1 MSKFHWALAVVGGAL
16 ASLVLAANVRV
27 PYDKIQVQVRVH
39 GHRFA
44 EPVWVT
50 VTHKATRCIWPLSCR
65 FSLLG
70 QTDDMFR
77 HVDAR
82 RVLPAGDRL
91 TVDAVPLHVASVGAD
106 RLEGLTIQPGVQPLH
121 FAGVEELPTAPTDD
135 EDDPYRGVLN
145 AAPREGD
152 AAVLRT
158 HVYFLPST
166 IYFYTRGLRSVRLE
180 LDVGPLPVS
189 QFSLRSRG
197 WQDGAHAAS
206 GSAVR
211 GPGIVLPAGAHVP
224 LPYVTSL
231 ASQDWPAAQGPLT
244 PLSPDVAT
252 QSVLVDWA
260 TLRDVL
266 GVKARYRRYVPM
278 SRADW
283 DALRR
288 RADVGGEVVV
298 EPAALPGALIV
309 TTRPNVTAR
318 RYVLIATFRP
328 GDALASA
335 EALELDV
342 HP

>member
-1 MSKFHWALAVVGGAL
+1 MSKFHRGLAVVGVAL
-16 ASLVLAANVRV
+16 ASLVLAASVRV
-27 PYDKIQVQVRVH
+27 PFDKIQVQVRVR
-39 GHRFA
+39 GHRLA

-65 FSLLG
+65 FSILG
-70 QTDDMFR
+70 QTDDMVR

-82 RVLPAGDRL
+82 RVSPAGEEL
-91 TVDAVPLHVASVGAD
+91 TIDSVPLHVASVGAD
-106 RLEGLTIQPGVQPLH
+106 RLEGITIRAGDRGLH
-121 FAGVEELPTAPTDD
+121 FAGVEEPPTAPTDD
-135 EDDPYRGVLN
+135 EDDPYRGVIDT
-145 AAPREGD
+145 APREGD

-158 HVYFLPST
+158 HVHFLPST
-166 IYFYTRGLRSVRLE
+166 IYFDTRGLRTVRLE
-180 LDVGPLPVS
+180 LDVRPLPVS
-189 QFSLRSRG
+189 WFTFGSRG

-206 GSAVR
+206 GSAMR
-211 GPGIVLPAGAHVP
+211 GSGVDIRAGAHVP
-224 LPYVTSL
+224 LPYVTGL
-231 ASQDWPAAQGPLT
+231 APQDWPAAQGRLT
-244 PLSPDVAT
+244 PLSPDAAT
-252 QSVLVDWA
+252 QFVLVDWA

-266 GVKARYRRYVPM
+266 GLKAMHRRHVPM

-298 EPAALPGALIV
+298 EPAALPGALIA

>member
-1 MSKFHWALAVVGGAL
+1 MSKFHRGLSLVGVAL

-27 PYDKIQVQVRVH
+27 PYDKIQVQVRVQ

-50 VTHKATRCIWPLSCR
+50 ITHKATRCIWPLSCR
-65 FSLLG
+65 WSILG

-77 HVDAR
+77 HVGAR
-82 RVLPAGDRL
+82 RVSPVGDRV

-106 RLEGLTIQPGVQPLH
+106 RLEGLTIRSGDRELRFVGVDDP
-121 FAGVEELPTAPTDD
+121 PTAMTDD
-135 EDDPYRGVLN
+135 EDEPFRNVLD

-158 HVYFLPST
+158 HAYFLPGL
-166 IYFYTRGLRSVRLE
+166 IHFYTRGLRIVRLE
-180 LDVGPLPVS
+180 LDIRPLPVS
-189 QFSLRSRG
+189 RFSFGSRG

-206 GSAVR
+206 GSARR
-211 GPGIVLPAGAHVP
+211 GPGVDIRAGAHVP
-224 LPYVTSL
+224 LPYVTGL
-231 ASQDWPAAQGPLT
+231 ASQDWSEAQRPLT
-244 PLSPDVAT
+244 PLPPDAVT
-252 QSVLVDWA
+252 QFVLVDGA
-260 TLRDVL
+260 TLRKVL
-266 GVKARYRRYVPM
+266 GLKAKHCEHVPM
-278 SRADW
+278 SRVDW

-298 EPAALPGALIV
+298 EPAALPGALIATARAGV
-309 TTRPNVTAR
+309 TVR

-328 GDALASA
+328 GDGLASA